1 MRSRL
6 ATSPTLGERFFAGYH
21 IMILE
26 DNFSSGFRALTK
38 DGGRDGY
45 EPLHWQWRL
54 FEQFCQNDIPKVCDL
69 PTGMG
74 KTSVIHLWLLALRH
88 QILENK
94 PRLPT
99 RLVYVVDRRTVVDQ
113 ATQIAEGAKRN
124 LASLDLAEDWLSV
137 STLRGQF
144 ADNREWTINPSRPAI
159 IIGTVDMI
167 GSRLLFS
174 GYRSSYKRR
183 PLDAGLLGQD
193 SLLVLDEAH
202 LSEPFSK
209 LIRVLSREGTFQRG
223 QGAPMRVMC
232 MSATTGDDDPQ
243 RFKLEESDLEGDPK
257 TNPIIQRYEAKKRL
271 SIDTLDDEGAV
282 ERGMIDAAIRLAKD
296 KSRVVV
302 FVRRPD
308 DATVIAKAIRQHPDS
323 QHKKLRP
330 FVDSVE
336 ILTGTMR
343 GLERDQLLVK
353 PVLRRFLDGEEKP
366 EDRHGK
372 EPAILVSTS
381 AGEVGFD
388 LNADHMVCDGAPL
401 DSMIQRLGRVNRR
414 GYGDAIVE
422 AFVAKADEKDLKR
435 QGRPGKD
442 TERTYESAASEAIKC
457 LKNLEKNSG
466 DGTLNASPR
475 ALDALKKT
483 LTTQQLL
490 AASMPKATTVELTDI
505 LLDAWSMTTI
515 TQPMPGRPLVAPWLR
530 GIDAEEPQTTI
541 AWRTEL
547 DLEEFG
553 RLDLDDIEEWYDS
566 HRILPHE
573 ILSAPTSK
581 VERWIRERWESL
593 PDGSRDTVGERSCVI
608 DQAGLRTLKLM
619 ELVGELGRKRISSI
633 VNADIILPAAFGGI
647 ERGEGL
653 LDKTAPRWAQ
663 PGSETAVP
671 DSLTTPDVADIF
683 GRGRLLRILGGD
695 TESETALAEALPIDG
710 AGFVRFVVD
719 LPPNEDVCRQL
730 ISLVPRRER
739 PDFGTAKQPL
749 SCHVGLVEKHARNI
763 ARELDLPNEILQA
776 VGLAATWHDRGK
788 DRDIWQRAAGWKRGE
803 DPLGKSGGSMRPI
816 PGGYRHE
823 FGSLSEFMNAQE
835 GKIAGDVSDLVMHL
849 IAAHHGRGRPH
860 FPRGGYD
867 PRDRAVSPGIAD
879 EVVRRFA
886 RLQRKYGHWRLAWL
900 ENLLRCADAMA
911 SAENKG
917 GEK

>member
-1 MRSRL
+1 
-6 ATSPTLGERFFAGYH
+6 
-21 IMILE
+21 MILE
-26 DNFSSGFRALTK
+26 DSFSSSFRALTK
-38 DGGRDGY
+38 DAGRDGY
-45 EPLHWQWRL
+45 EPLRWQWRL
-54 FEQFCQNDIPKVCDL
+54 FERFCQNDIPKVCDL

-88 QILENK
+88 QILEKK

-113 ATQIAEGAKRN
+113 ATQIAEGAKKYLTSIG
-124 LASLDLAEDWLSV
+124 LADDWLSV
-137 STLRGQF
+137 STLRGQS

-193 SLLVLDEAH
+193 ALLVLDEAH

-209 LIRVLSREGTFQRG
+209 LVRALSNEGTFQRG
-223 QGAPMRVMC
+223 QGLPMRVMC
-232 MSATTGDDDPQ
+232 MSATTGRDDPQ
-243 RFKLEESDLEGDPK
+243 RFKLEESDLEGDPT
-257 TNPIIQRYEAKKRL
+257 TNPIIQRYEARKRL
-271 SIDTLDDEGAV
+271 SISPVSDKK
-282 ERGMIDAAIRLAKD
+282 AAETSIIEAATRLAED
-296 KSRVVV
+296 GSRVVI

-308 DATVIAKAIRQHPDS
+308 DAQHIASAIRERTDS
-323 QHKKLRP
+323 QDRKLKP
-330 FVDSVE
+330 FFYAVE
-336 ILTGTMR
+336 VLTGTMR
-343 GLERDQLLVK
+343 GLERDELLEK
-353 PVLRRFLDGEEKP
+353 PVMKRFLDGDETP
-366 EDRHGK
+366 EDRAEK
-372 EPAILVSTS
+372 EAAILVSTS

-388 LNADHMVCDGAPL
+388 LNADHMVCDAAPL

-414 GYGDAIVE
+414 GYGDAAVE
-422 AFVAKADEKDLKR
+422 VFVTKADEKNLKR
-435 QGRPGKD
+435 QDQAGKN
-442 TERTYESAASEAIKC
+442 TEHTYESAASKAVKC
-457 LKNLEKNSG
+457 LENLEKNNE
-466 DGTLNASPR
+466 DGTFNASPK

-490 AASMPKATTVELTDI
+490 AASMPKPTTVELTDI
-505 LLDAWSMTTI
+505 LLDGWSMTTI
-515 TQPMPGRPLVAPWLR
+515 TEPMPGRPPVAAWLR

-553 RLDLDDIEEWYDS
+553 RLDLDDIEEWYDA

-573 ILSAPTSK
+573 TLSAPTSK
-581 VERWIRERWESL
+581 VEKWILERWESL

-608 DQAGLRTLKLM
+608 DQAGLQTLKLM
-619 ELVGELGRKRISSI
+619 ELVGELERKWTGSI
-633 VNADIILPAAFGGI
+633 ANADIILPAAFGGI

-653 LDKTAPRWAQ
+653 LDKMAPRWAE
-663 PGSETAVP
+663 PGSETATP
-671 DSLTTPDVADIF
+671 DSLKSPDVADIF
-683 GRGRLLRILGGD
+683 GRCRLLRILGDD
-695 TESETALAEALPIDG
+695 TESETALVEALPIDG
-710 AGFVRFVVD
+710 AGLVRFVVD

-763 ARELDLPNEILQA
+763 AQELDLPIEIREA
-776 VGLAATWHDRGK
+776 VGLAAAWHDRGK
-788 DRDIWQRAAGWKRGE
+788 DRDIWQRAAGRKRGE

-823 FGSLSEFMNAQE
+823 FGSLSEFMDAHE

-860 FPRGGYD
+860 FPKGGYD
-867 PRDRAVSPGIAD
+867 PRDRAASPGIAD

-917 GEK
+917 REE